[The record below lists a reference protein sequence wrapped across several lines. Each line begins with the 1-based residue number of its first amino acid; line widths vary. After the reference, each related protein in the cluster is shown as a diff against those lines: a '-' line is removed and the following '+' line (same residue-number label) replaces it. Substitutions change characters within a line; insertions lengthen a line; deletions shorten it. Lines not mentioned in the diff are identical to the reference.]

1 MIVDVQENRAPRDA
15 GHAATVTRVA
25 LVEDSDQLRRQLKH
39 LLSRAPGVKCVCDCA
54 SAEEAL
60 QKIPAAAA
68 DVVLMDVNLPG
79 ISGIGCTARLKQQVP
94 ALQVIM
100 LTVYEDGESI
110 FNALKAGACGYL
122 LKRSSPAEILDAV
135 TAVRQGGV
143 PMTGE
148 IARKVIMTFQSP
160 APVSGE
166 VVTLSSREQEI
177 LELLSQGLL
186 NKEIADKLSI
196 SYHTVKVHLKHV
208 YDKLHVRSRAEA
220 MLKFMGDKG
229 GLPPAT
235 SRQRSIPR
243 LACAKTPQPQLEVI

>member
-1 MIVDVQENRAPRDA
+1 MFQTGKFLDIEEDVKSKSHVARTHSSGPDIK
-15 GHAATVTRVA
+15 VA
-25 LVEDSDQLRRQLKH
+25 LVEDSDQLRRQFKH
-39 LLSRAPGVKCVCDCA
+39 MLTRAPGFKCVCDCG
-54 SAEEAL
+54 SAEEAI
-60 QKIPAAAA
+60 QKIPAAAPE
-68 DVVLMDVNLPG
+68 VVLMDINLPG
-79 ISGIGCTARLKQQVP
+79 ISGIGCTARLKQQMP

-100 LTVYEDGESI
+100 LTVYEDGDSI

-122 LKRSSPAEILDAV
+122 LKRSSPTEILDAV
-135 TAVRQGGV
+135 SSVRQGGV

-160 APVSGE
+160 VAGPGE
-166 VVTLSSREQEI
+166 VVTLSTREQEI

-220 MLKFMGDKG
+220 MLKFMSD
-229 GLPPAT
+229 
-235 SRQRSIPR
+235 RSGSGS
-243 LACAKTPQPQLEVI
+243 TPQSYLPKATNRPR

>member
-1 MIVDVQENRAPRDA
+1 MIVDVQENRTPRE
-15 GHAATVTRVA
+15 AAQTVTKVA

-39 LLSRAPGVKCVCDCA
+39 MLSRAPGIKCVCDCG
-54 SAEEAL
+54 SAEEAFL
-60 QKIPAAAA
+60 KIPAVVP

-79 ISGIGCTARLKQQVP
+79 VSGIGCTARLKQQMP

-100 LTVYEDGESI
+100 LTVYEDGDNI

-122 LKRSSPAEILDAV
+122 LKRSSPAVILDAI

-160 APVSGE
+160 PAGPDE

-220 MLKFMGDKG
+220 MLKFMGDKSG
-229 GLPPAT
+229 SGNSSYGAQPHST
-235 SRQRSIPR
+235 SWSR
-243 LACAKTPQPQLEVI
+243 

>member
-1 MIVDVQENRAPRDA
+1 MGFDEHESRESREVAQI
-15 GHAATVTRVA
+15 ATVTKVA
-25 LVEDSDQLRRQLKH
+25 VVEDSPQLRRQLKH
-39 LLSRAPGVKCVCDCA
+39 MLGRAAGIVCVCDCG

-60 QKIPAAAA
+60 LKIPTAGP

-79 ISGIGCTARLKQQVP
+79 LSGIGCTARLKQQMP

-160 APVSGE
+160 TEALGD
-166 VVTLSSREQEI
+166 VVTLSTRELEI
-177 LELLSQGLL
+177 LELLSQGMR

-208 YDKLHVRSRAEA
+208 YDKLHVHSRAEA
-220 MLKFMGDKG
+220 MLKFMGDRGAAVVG
-229 GLPPAT
+229 GQQSGGNPNV
-235 SRQRSIPR
+235 RRG
-243 LACAKTPQPQLEVI
+243 